1 MAVECAVCES
11 TASELGWRN
20 GHRIFKCGGCS
31 SFFTWPLPADGE
43 NLNIYSEDYFN
54 GAGGGFGYADYD
66 RDKQPMVATF
76 EKYLDVI
83 ESFTPAKKGT
93 LLDVGA
99 ATGFFL
105 KLAVDRGWS
114 GIGIEPSAH
123 ASAIGR
129 EKGLDVRTTT
139 FQADSIPP
147 ASVDVIT
154 LWDVIEHVPDPRAV
168 LQAAYRALRPG
179 GLVAINTPDSG
190 SLIARIFGH
199 KWHLVVPPEH
209 LFLFNLMSLQR
220 ALGEDQFQ
228 IVVRDKIGKRFTVQ
242 YVLETLYRWQGFSF
256 WRKIYERV
264 RDRPAGRAALG
275 INLHDNMFLLAR
287 KL

>member
-1 MAVECAVCES
+1 VAVECVVCDAG
-11 TASELGWRN
+11 ASELGVRN
-20 GHRIFKCGGCS
+20 GHRIFKCVTCS
-31 SFFTWPLPADGE
+31 SYFAWPLPANGD
-43 NLNIYSEDYFN
+43 NLKIYSEDYFR
-54 GAGGGFGYADYD
+54 GAAGGFGYADYD
-66 RDKQPMVATF
+66 RDKQAMVPTF
-76 EKYLDVI
+76 QKYLDVI
-83 ESFTPAKKGT
+83 ERFVPSGGT
-93 LLDVGA
+93 MVDVGA

-105 KLAVDRGWS
+105 KLAVDRGWQ
-114 GIGIEPSAH
+114 GIGIEPSPH
-123 ASAIGR
+123 ASALAR

-147 ASVDVIT
+147 ESVDVIT
-154 LWDVIEHVPDPRAV
+154 LWDVIEHVPNPRAV

-190 SLIARIFGH
+190 SLIARVFGH

-220 ALGEDQFQ
+220 ALGEDHFK

-264 RDRPAGRAALG
+264 RDRPAGRAAVG

>member
-1 MAVECAVCES
+1 VAVECAVCES
-11 TASELGWRN
+11 TATQLGLRN
-20 GHRIFKCGGCS
+20 GHRIFKYGGCS
-31 SFFTWPLPADGE
+31 SYFTWPLPVDGE
-43 NLNIYSEDYFN
+43 HLNIYSEDYFN

-66 RDKQPMVATF
+66 RDKQPMVPTF

-83 ESFTPAKKGT
+83 ESFTPATKGT

-190 SLIARIFGH
+190 SLIARILGH

-220 ALGEDQFQ
+220 ALGEDHFQ

-242 YVLETLYRWQGFSF
+242 YVLETLHRWQGFSF

-264 RDRPAGRAALG
+264 RDRPAGRAGLG
-275 INLHDNMFLLAR
+275 INLHDNLFLLAR